1 MKQAKTRGAMR
12 RMALPRR
19 AWVGL
24 VACSVALSMM
34 PAVSG
39 ADDLEDQQ
47 ASLQQQIGASD
58 SDVYASDAKLQDAE
72 KTLSASQQQL
82 ADAQAGLAR
91 AEADRDAAARSDD
104 DAARA
109 LKDAEAAL
117 VKAQDD
123 AAKARADV
131 DAQKRKVGTDV
142 RHTTQQNSGLVT
154 IGIFVNNLS
163 TGDMSNRIQW
173 TDQAFR
179 AQQYELD
186 RLQDVEQRLEQAEQ
200 AMKDAEAAAQRD
212 RQAAADAL
220 NSRASTEQAAQDAK
234 AKVDALVSKNAA
246 DKSAAEQAL
255 ADAQAR
261 NADLKAQ
268 SNAVA
273 QRIKDRNAAAAAAA
287 QAAQQADAAAAQA
300 AAAGNSI
307 ATSTSSVLADPVPG
321 APITDT
327 YHTRINPVLG
337 YTEFHDGLDLGAG
350 CNAPMY
356 AAAAGT
362 VADVL
367 TPGQSGGYG
376 NRLVIDHGLVNGVY
390 LSTGYNHASSYVV
403 SAGQH
408 VDKGQLIGYV
418 GTTGL
423 STGCHLHFHVY
434 VNGATD
440 DPQNWIT
447 VA

>member
-1 MKQAKTRGAMR
+1 MKQTGCGTRARIAQWTNRTLIGI
-12 RMALPRR
+12 
-19 AWVGL
+19 
-24 VACSVALSMM
+24 VACSMALAAL
-34 PAVSG
+34 PGAAR
-39 ADDLEDQQ
+39 ADDLENQQ
-47 ASLQQQIGASD
+47 AALQRQIGASD
-58 SDVYASDAKLQDAE
+58 SEVNASDATLQGAE
-72 KTLSASQQQL
+72 QTLADSQQQL
-82 ADAQAGLAR
+82 ADAQATLAK
-91 AEADRDAAARSDD
+91 AQADRDAAAKSDE
-104 DAARA
+104 DAAKA
-109 LKDAEAAL
+109 LADAEAAL
-117 VKAQDD
+117 ATAKAE
-123 AAKARADV
+123 AAKAQADV
-131 DAQKRKVGTDV
+131 DAQKRKVGADV
-142 RHTTQQNSGLVT
+142 RQTTQQNSGLVA
-154 IGIFVNNLS
+154 IGVFVNNLS

-179 AQQYELD
+179 AQQYQLD
-186 RLQDVEQRLEQAEQ
+186 QLKSVQSKLDQAEQ
-200 AMKDAEAAAQRD
+200 AMAAAEQKAQQD

-220 NSRASTEQAAQDAK
+220 TSKASTQQAADEAL
-234 AKVDALVSKNAA
+234 AKVNTLVAQNAA
-246 DKSAAEQAL
+246 NKSAAEQAL

-273 QRIKDRNAAAAAAA
+273 QRIRGRNASAAAAAEAA
-287 QAAQQADAAAAQA
+287 SAASARA

-337 YTEFHDGLDLGAG
+337 YTEFHDGLDLGAS

-362 VADVL
+362 VAEVL

-376 NRLVIDHGLVNGVY
+376 NRMVIDHGLINGVY

-403 SAGQH
+403 SAGQR
-408 VDKGQLIGYV
+408 VQKGQLIGYV